1 MIGLEY
7 LCSLNNISYS
17 ELAKRMNISRQTV
30 TNWIAGRRNINEKYY
45 EDLKDIFGIAPEW
58 IVKEINNI
66 DRIKIQD
73 ILLQTSL
80 EESSKKSRSEIIT
93 KDVVNKSVRD
103 YRIAK
108 QELVENLIDY
118 FEKVY
123 INAYEEYE
131 DDFDAALTAKSVV
144 DIFSTILKVLDKK
157 YIHRGTVQTIVYAL
171 EVANNPDI
179 DEDNLNKKM
188 KLFKAMI
195 EAEEEITSCEM
206 FALGANWE

>member
-157 YIHRGTVQTIVYAL
+157 YIHRGTVQTPY
-171 EVANNPDI
+171 
-179 DEDNLNKKM
+179 
-188 KLFKAMI
+188 
-195 EAEEEITSCEM
+195 
-206 FALGANWE
+206 